1 MKLVTKLLVLSMMV
15 LGTSGWGDVLHYPEF
30 VKHMEEI
37 GKYNED
43 LDHGQADKRYNL
55 ENKKSL
61 LQQINLLRKA
71 LEDSSSWMNA
81 NRRKEKEWMMKW
93 MKRSFSTSQLRRQ

>member
-1 MKLVTKLLVLSMMV
+1 
-15 LGTSGWGDVLHYPEF
+15 
-30 VKHMEEI
+30 MEEI

-71 LEDSSSWMNA
+71 LEDSSSWMNV